1 MRREIEKGKMKA
13 SGHLEDAFL
22 RKNSIPMSAETFAEH
37 KKEEHR
43 YVRRVEKQKIKNVM
57 MEK

>member
-22 RKNSIPMSAETFAEH
+22 NLTGRDM
-37 KKEEHR
+37 
-43 YVRRVEKQKIKNVM
+43 RVEDASSLDHMRSAMQMVSLWSAP
-57 MEK
+57 